1 MSLTNFQHEF
11 EKLLDRK
18 YFSSEIHPLRKDAFS
33 KLEATGFPTQKWE
46 DWRFTNLSGL
56 MDNHF
61 LISQV
66 EDAPQNSLDISQF
79 EIEGIQTI
87 VVYNG
92 HLQENISSVPNGV
105 ELLSGQD
112 YMTSKNGE
120 IDHSEQSP
128 FDLLNTA
135 FMDSGACLII
145 NKNMDI
151 QTPIRVLFISNGD
164 NSIMVNPRVHI
175 DVGSSSRLIFI
186 EEHVGDATSLFQNEA
201 VYLSLEEDSEVEH
214 IRIQSNS
221 INTHNIASLHVSQG
235 PNSRYNFFQYA
246 DGSKMARSNI
256 YVDLDGKDSK
266 CRINCLSLS
275 RGDQHLDNSIRV
287 NHNSPYTYSSQLGK
301 SVLFDN
307 STGVF
312 NGRTVVKKDAQKI
325 EAHQSNK
332 NLLLSQAAKMN
343 SIPQLEI
350 YADDV
355 KCTHGSTTGQLDDDA
370 LFYFQSRGIPRDE
383 AFILLISGFVG
394 EVMEKIKFKPI
405 KNYIDQKINLWIA

>member
-1 MSLTNFQHEF
+1 MSFTNFHNEF

-18 YFSSEIHPLRKDAFS
+18 YFSSDMHPVRKQAFS
-33 KLEATGFPTQKWE
+33 KLKASGFPTQKWE
-46 DWRFTNLSGL
+46 DWRFTNLSVL

-61 LISQV
+61 LISEV
-66 EDAPQNSLDISQF
+66 KDSPQNTLDISQF

-92 HLQENISSVPNGV
+92 HFQEDISSVPNGI

-112 YMTSKNGE
+112 YMESKNGE
-120 IDHSEQSP
+120 INQSEKSP

-135 FMDSGACLII
+135 FMDSGVCLII
-145 NKNMDI
+145 NKNMNVE
-151 QTPIRVLFISNGD
+151 TPIRLLFISNGD
-164 NSIMVNPRVHI
+164 SSIMVNPRVHI
-175 DVGSSSRLIFI
+175 DVKSSSRLTFI
-186 EEHVGDATSLFQNEA
+186 EQHVGNATSLFQNEA
-201 VYLSLEEDSEVEH
+201 VYLSLEENSEVEH

-221 INTHNIASLHVSQG
+221 INTHNIASLHVSQSS
-235 PNSRYNFFQYA
+235 NSRYNFFQYA
-246 DGSKMARSNI
+246 DGSKMGRSNI
-256 YVDLDGKDSK
+256 YVDLDGKNSDCS
-266 CRINCLSLS
+266 INCLSLS
-275 RGDQHLDNSIRV
+275 RSDQHLDNSIIV
-287 NHNSPYTYSSQLGK
+287 NHNSPYTYSSQFVK
-301 SVLFDN
+301 SVLSDN

-332 NLLLSQAAKMN
+332 NLLLSKTAKMN

-355 KCTHGSTTGQLDDDA
+355 KCSHGSTTGQLDDDA
-370 LFYFQSRGIPRDE
+370 LFYFQSRGIPKNE
-383 AFILLISGFVG
+383 AFILLVSGFVS
-394 EVMEKIKFKPI
+394 EVMEQIKFEPV

>member
-1 MSLTNFQHEF
+1 MSLINFHNEF

-18 YFSSEIHPLRKDAFS
+18 YFSSEMHPLRKDAFS

-66 EDAPQNSLDISQF
+66 EDAPQNTLDISQF
-79 EIEGIQTI
+79 EIEGIETI

-92 HLQENISSVPNGV
+92 HLQEDITSVPDGV

-112 YMTSKNGE
+112 YMARKNGE

-135 FMDSGACLII
+135 FMDSGACLTI

-164 NSIMVNPRVHI
+164 SSIMVNPRVHV
-175 DVGSSSRLIFI
+175 DVGSSSRLTFI

-201 VYLSLEEDSEVEH
+201 VYLSMEEDSEVEH

-221 INTHNIASLHVSQG
+221 VNTHNIASLHVSQG
-235 PNSRYNFFQYA
+235 SNSRYNFFQYA
-246 DGSKMARSNI
+246 DGSKMGRSNI
-256 YVDLDGKDSK
+256 YVDLDGEDSK

-275 RGDQHLDNSIRV
+275 RSDQHLDNSIRV
-287 NHNSPYTYSSQLGK
+287 NHNSPYTYSSQLAK

-394 EVMEKIKFKPI
+394 EVMEEIKFEPI
-405 KNYIDQKINLWIA
+405 KNYIDQKINLWIT

>member
-1 MSLTNFQHEF
+1 MSLTNFHNEF

-18 YFSSEIHPLRKDAFS
+18 YFSSVMHPLRKDAFS

-66 EDAPQNSLDISQF
+66 DDAPQNTLDISQF

-92 HLQENISSVPNGV
+92 HLQEGISSVPDGV

-112 YMTSKNGE
+112 YMASKNGE
-120 IDHSEQSP
+120 MHHSEQSP

-135 FMDSGACLII
+135 FMDSGASLII
-145 NKNMDI
+145 KKNMDI
-151 QTPIRVLFISNGD
+151 QTPIRILFISNGD
-164 NSIMVNPRVHI
+164 SSIMVNPRVHI
-175 DVGSSSRLIFI
+175 DVGRSSRLTFI
-186 EEHVGDATSLFQNEA
+186 EEHVGNATSLFQNES
-201 VYLSLEEDSEVEH
+201 VYLSMEENSEVEH

-221 INTHNIASLHVSQG
+221 LNTHNIASLHVSQG
-235 PNSRYNFFQYA
+235 SNSRYNFFQYA
-246 DGSKMARSNI
+246 DGSKMGRSNI
-256 YVDLDGKDSK
+256 YVDLDGEDSR
-266 CRINCLSLS
+266 CHINCLSLS
-275 RGDQHLDNSIRV
+275 RSDQHLDNSIRV
-287 NHNSPYTYSSQLGK
+287 NHNSPYTYSSQLAK

-332 NLLLSQAAKMN
+332 NLLLSQSAKMN

-394 EVMEKIKFKPI
+394 EVMEGIKFDPI
-405 KNYIDQKINLWIA
+405 KNYLNQKINLWIT